1 MKLGEIQRIAVLGSG
16 TMGPGI
22 AQSYAMG
29 GYEVL
34 LYDISKPALDKARGM
49 LLANLDTYVQ
59 EDFLP
64 VEEPDGIYRRITFT
78 NKLSKALD
86 GVQFVQETVAENPG
100 VKRSVFEQVDAMVS
114 PETIV
119 VSNASSLNPFEL
131 VPESRKANFAA
142 AHWFAPPQILWSKW
156 PKGRRLLRR
165 PWKRFSP
172 CCGHAAKPQFVWK
185 NMYLATSSTAY
196 RFC

>member
-1 MKLGEIQRIAVLGSG
+1 
-16 TMGPGI
+16 MGPGI

-59 EDFLP
+59 EDLLP
-64 VEEPDGIYRRITFT
+64 VEEADGIYRRITFT
-78 NKLSKALD
+78 NKLSKSTGWGAVCPGNGGGESRRQAL
-86 GVQFVQETVAENPG
+86 
-100 VKRSVFEQVDAMVS
+100 SIEQVDAMVS

-142 AHWFAPPQILWSKW
+142 AHWFAPLKSCLWSKW
-156 PKGRRLLRR
+156 PKGGED
-165 PWKRFSP
+165 F
-172 CCGHAAKPQFVWK
+172 
-185 NMYLATSSTAY
+185 
-196 RFC
+196 